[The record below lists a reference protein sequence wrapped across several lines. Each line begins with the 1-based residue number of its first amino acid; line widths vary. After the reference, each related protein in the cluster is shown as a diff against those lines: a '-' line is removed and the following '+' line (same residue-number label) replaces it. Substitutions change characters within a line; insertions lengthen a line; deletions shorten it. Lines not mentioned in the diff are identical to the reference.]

1 MKSLILILLLV
12 GCNRSD
18 RYRDRESRISRD
30 NLTIRCMDGVKYYFH
45 TSYQR
50 SAMAPKFNKKGE
62 IETCGVNSD

>member
-12 GCNRSD
+12 GCETS
-18 RYRDRESRISRD
+18 DRESRISRD

-62 IETCGVNSD
+62 IETCEVNND